1 MTANKQHN
9 NILLA
14 VIGFIAV
21 IAIVA
26 TIGYFT
32 IDKEENIIQGQVE
45 VTEYR
50 VSSKVPGR
58 ILELRAKEGDFVH
71 KGDVLAIIDAPE
83 VKAKKVQAESARNA
97 ASALHEMADNG
108 AREETIRGAFEL
120 LQQAKA
126 ANDIARK
133 TFERV
138 NNLYNEGVV
147 TAQKRDEAQAAV
159 EATNAQVKAAQS
171 QYDMARNGARI
182 EERKASSAQVS
193 QASGAIMEVNSYLNE
208 TVQVAQMDGEVS
220 EVYPKV
226 GELVGTGTPIMT
238 VSMLDDQWATFNIRE
253 NQLKGLALGSE
264 VTVFVPAL
272 DKEVKMKVYYM
283 KDKGSFAVWK
293 ATKAN
298 GQYDQKT
305 FEVKA
310 RPLKKLEGV
319 RPGMSVILKKSD
331 LSEKTQEAVKPE
343 KK

>member
-1 MTANKQHN
+1 MTAKQQHN

-14 VIGFIAV
+14 IAGFATVVIIVALIGFLAH
-21 IAIVA
+21 
-26 TIGYFT
+26 
-32 IDKEENIIQGQVE
+32 DRDPDIIQGQMEVE
-45 VTEYR
+45 EYR

-58 ILELRAKEGDFVH
+58 ILELRAKEGDVVH
-71 KGDVLAIIDAPE
+71 KGDILAIIDAPE

-97 ASALHEMADNG
+97 AAAIHEMADNG

-133 TFERV
+133 TYERV
-138 NNLYNEGVV
+138 NNLFNEGVV
-147 TAQKRDEAQAAV
+147 TAQRRDEAQAAV
-159 EATNAQVKAAQS
+159 EATSAQVKAAQS
-171 QYDMARNGARI
+171 QYDMARNGARQ
-182 EERKASSAQVS
+182 EEKKASSAQVN

-238 VSMLDDQWATFNIRE
+238 VSMMDDQWATFNIRE
-253 NQLKGLALGSE
+253 DQLKGLAVGSE
-264 VTVFVPAL
+264 ITVSVPAL
-272 DKEVKMKVYYM
+272 EKELKMKVFYM

-310 RPLKKLEGV
+310 RPLKKIEGV
-319 RPGMSVILKKSD
+319 RPGMSVILKQK
-331 LSEKTQEAVKPE
+331 EE
-343 KK
+343 KKE

>member
-1 MTANKQHN
+1 MSDKAKKQHN

-14 VIGFIAV
+14 VAGFSTVVIIVALIGFLALDRDPEV
-21 IAIVA
+21 
-26 TIGYFT
+26 
-32 IDKEENIIQGQVE
+32 IQGQME
-45 VTEYR
+45 VDEYR

-71 KGDVLAIIDAPE
+71 KGDVLAIIDAPD
-83 VKAKKVQAESARNA
+83 VQAKKVQAESARNA

-133 TFERV
+133 TYERV
-138 NNLYNEGVV
+138 NNLFNEGVV
-147 TAQKRDEAQAAV
+147 TAQRRDEAQAAV
-159 EATNAQVKAAQS
+159 EATQAQVMAAQS
-171 QYDMARNGARI
+171 QYDMARNGTRQ

-226 GELVGTGTPIMT
+226 GELVGTGTPIMS
-238 VSMLDDQWATFNIRE
+238 VSMMDEQWATFSIRE
-253 NQLKGLALGSE
+253 DQLKGLAVGSE
-264 VTVFVPAL
+264 MTVFVPAL
-272 DKEVKMKVYYM
+272 DKELKMKVFYV

-293 ATKAN
+293 ATKAS

-305 FEVKA
+305 FEVRA
-310 RPLKKLEGV
+310 RPSEKVEGV
-319 RPGMSVILKKSD
+319 RPGMSVILRK
-331 LSEKTQEAVKPE
+331 
-343 KK
+343 

>member
-1 MTANKQHN
+1 MTAKQQHN

-14 VIGFIAV
+14 IAGFSIVVI
-21 IAIVA
+21 IVA
-26 TIGYFT
+26 LIGYLA
-32 IDKEENIIQGQVE
+32 IDREPDVIQGQMEVE
-45 VTEYR
+45 EYR

-58 ILELRAKEGDFVH
+58 ILELRAKEGDYVH
-71 KGDVLAIIDAPE
+71 KGDILAIIDAPE

-138 NNLYNEGVV
+138 NNLYKEGVA
-147 TAQKRDEAQAAV
+147 TAQRRDEAQAAV

-171 QYDMARNGARI
+171 QYDMARNGARQ
-182 EERKASSAQVS
+182 EERKASSAQVN

-208 TVQVAQMDGEVS
+208 TVQVALMDGEVS

-226 GELVGTGTPIMT
+226 GELVGTGSPIMT

-253 NQLKGLALGSE
+253 DQLKGMAIGSE
-264 VTVFVPAL
+264 LKAFIPAL
-272 DKEVKMKVYYM
+272 DKNVKMKVFYI

-293 ATKAN
+293 ATKAS

-310 RPLKKLEGV
+310 RPIQKV
-319 RPGMSVILKKSD
+319 DSIRPGMSVILK
-331 LSEKTQEAVKPE
+331 
-343 KK
+343 

>member
-1 MTANKQHN
+1 MSNQAKKQHN

-14 VIGFIAV
+14 IAGFSTV
-21 IAIVA
+21 VAIVA
-26 TIGYFT
+26 LIGFLAL
-32 IDKEENIIQGQVE
+32 DRDPDLIQGQVE
-45 VTEYR
+45 VEEYR

-58 ILELRAKEGDFVH
+58 IAKLCVEEGDFVH
-71 KGDVLAIIDAPE
+71 AGDTLAIIDAPE
-83 VKAKKVQAESARNA
+83 VHAKKVQAESARNA
-97 ASALHEMADNG
+97 ASAIHEMADNG

-138 NNLYNEGVV
+138 NNLYKEGVV
-147 TAQKRDEAQAAV
+147 TAQRRDEAQAAV
-159 EATNAQVKAAQS
+159 EATDAQVKAAQS
-171 QYDMARNGARI
+171 QYDMARNGTRY

-208 TVQVAQMDGEVS
+208 TIQVAQMDGEVR

-238 VSMLDDQWATFNIRE
+238 IALMDDMWGTFNIRE
-253 NQLKGLALGSE
+253 DQLKGMKTGDEL
-264 VTVFVPAL
+264 TVHVPAY
-272 DKEVKMKVYYM
+272 DKDIKMKVYYM
-283 KDKGSFAVWK
+283 KDQGSYAVWK

-298 GQYDQKT
+298 GQYDMKT

-310 RPLKKLEGV
+310 RPTEKIDGLL
-319 RPGMSVILKKSD
+319 PGMSLILKYEKS
-331 LSEKTQEAVKPE
+331 EGQ
-343 KK
+343 

>member
-1 MTANKQHN
+1 MSDKAKKQHN

-14 VIGFIAV
+14 VAGFSTVVIIVALIGFLALDRDPEV
-21 IAIVA
+21 
-26 TIGYFT
+26 
-32 IDKEENIIQGQVE
+32 IQGQME
-45 VTEYR
+45 VDEYR

-71 KGDVLAIIDAPE
+71 KGDVLAIIDAPD
-83 VKAKKVQAESARNA
+83 VQAKKVQAESARNA

-133 TFERV
+133 TYERV
-138 NNLYNEGVV
+138 NNLFNEGVV
-147 TAQKRDEAQAAV
+147 TAQRRDEAQAAV
-159 EATNAQVKAAQS
+159 EATQAQVMAAQS
-171 QYDMARNGARI
+171 QYDMARNGTRQ

-226 GELVGTGTPIMT
+226 GELVGTGTPIMS
-238 VSMLDDQWATFNIRE
+238 VSMMDEQWATFSIRE
-253 NQLKGLALGSE
+253 DQLKGLAVGSE
-264 VTVFVPAL
+264 MTVFVPAL
-272 DKEVKMKVYYM
+272 DKELKMKVFYV

-293 ATKAN
+293 ATKAS

-305 FEVKA
+305 FEVRA
-310 RPLKKLEGV
+310 RPSEKVKGV
-319 RPGMSVILKKSD
+319 RPGMSVILRK
-331 LSEKTQEAVKPE
+331 
-343 KK
+343 